1 MNPWQPGEQPGPEQH
16 GTPQGPG
23 GVPPH
28 HPGAPTPPAYPYSYP
43 AHQPSPY
50 PQPGQAPGYSPYS
63 PYPQPQYGGP
73 APSAGTA
80 IAAAILSFLG
90 ALANALGAL
99 GNFAVPTM
107 AQFHGS
113 GTGVFVVLGMVS
125 LAITVA
131 LLVGG
136 ILLLR
141 RKLAGRLIIA
151 VTCGVVIAMA
161 LIGYLM
167 AQSLLNQAGVSAA
180 ETMPTLLGRTIG
192 SIFFPALTMVLALVP
207 STKKWCLAGG
217 RPGGW

>member
-80 IAAAILSFLG
+80 IAAALLSFLG
-90 ALANALGAL
+90 APANAPGAL
-99 GNFAVPTM
+99 GTFAVPTM
-107 AQFHGS
+107 AQFRGS
-113 GTGVFVVLGMVS
+113 GTGVFVVLGTVS

-131 LLVGG
+131 LLVGA

-141 RKLAGRLIIA
+141 RHLAGRLIIA

-161 LIGYLM
+161 LDRK
-167 AQSLLNQAGVSAA
+167 SV
-180 ETMPTLLGRTIG
+180 
-192 SIFFPALTMVLALVP
+192 V
-207 STKKWCLAGG
+207 
-217 RPGGW
+217 